1 MKRNLSSLLLRACCR
16 LMLAAGVVL
25 SAAACERIDRAQ
37 SVLHPA
43 GVDATVISNMAW
55 LLFGGGALILLL
67 VMMLLAFSLR
77 DGRRPVRPVIW
88 LIGAGVIF
96 PVVVLSA
103 LLLYSIMR
111 SQQLTEPLSQ
121 NALVVS
127 VTSKMWWWEVRYRD
141 AATGRDITLANEIHI
156 PVGRPVYLALTS
168 DDVMHSFWVPALA
181 GKVDMLPGRITRL
194 RIQADQAGVL
204 RGQCAEYCGEQHARM
219 ALHVIAYSPEKFDAW
234 LANQSK
240 PAAPPANAL
249 LAKGRDIF
257 LEQRCSA
264 CHTIRGVAE
273 ETLAGKTLGPD
284 LTHIGSRLF
293 LGAGVLRNHR
303 EALSGWVAN
312 TQGLKPGA
320 RMPSFTD
327 IDEEDLFALSSYLEH
342 LK

>member
-1 MKRNLSSLLLRACCR
+1 MKKIMPFSRLRTPCSK
-16 LMLAAGVVL
+16 LLAAGLVL
-25 SAAACERIDRAQ
+25 GISGCERHDRAQ

-55 LLFGGGALILLL
+55 LLFGGGALILLG
-67 VMMLLAFSLR
+67 VMVLLAFSLR
-77 DGRRPVRPVIW
+77 DGRRTVRPGFW

-103 LLLYSIMR
+103 LLLYSILR
-111 SQQLTEPLSQ
+111 SQQLTEPVSQ

-141 AATGRDITLANEIHI
+141 AAGGADIMLANEIHI

-168 DDVMHSFWVPALA
+168 DDVIHSFWVPALA

-194 RIQADQAGVL
+194 RVQANQAGVL

-219 ALHVIAYSPEKFDAW
+219 ALHVIAHTPEEFDAW
-234 LANQSK
+234 LANQTR
-240 PAAPPANAL
+240 PAARPANAL
-249 LAKGRDIF
+249 LVKGRDIF
-257 LEQRCSA
+257 LAQRCSA

-273 ETLAGKTLGPD
+273 ETIDGKTLGPD

-293 LGAGVLRNHR
+293 LAAGTLRNHR
-303 EALSGWVAN
+303 ESLGRWLAD
-312 TQGLKPGA
+312 TQGIKPGA
-320 RMPSFTD
+320 RMPSFSD
-327 IDEEDLFALSSYLEH
+327 LDEEELFALSSYLEN